1 MKKTYLQPQLEVIL
15 TYPERVLMAS
25 GSTTGDDEGV
35 GGTVTDYDGE
45 GGTPGGNFDP
55 STPGTGGADAPR
67 WHGFNEDEDYMP

>member
-1 MKKTYLQPQLEVIL
+1 M

-25 GSTTGDDEGV
+25 GSGGTTGDDEGV

-45 GGTPGGNFDP
+45 GGTPGGQFDP

-67 WHGFNEDEDYMP
+67 WHGFDEDEDYIP